1 MGQQFAVGI
10 LQRVNEDVVIIGAG
24 LAGLACAR
32 TLTAAGIGV
41 QLLEASDEVGGRVRS
56 DHVDGFILDRGFQIL
71 LTAYPELYRWFNLD
85 QFNLRRFKPGATIWT
100 GRNFCTVGDPLRSP
114 RDLPSTVFAP
124 IGSIPDKLRLLK
136 LIASV
141 RRGSVPDLLR
151 RQDSST
157 RAKLQSL
164 GFSTRIIER
173 FFQPLFAGIQLDP
186 DLEVSSRRFEVIL
199 RMLAVGESAVPADGM
214 GALSK
219 EMLSGLDS
227 DSVRCNAVVRKITD
241 RSVVLESGEELTAKA
256 VVVATQGPTASKL
269 LGLPDSGSRPVA
281 AIWFDSTASPI
292 HNRHIL
298 LDGAQSG
305 PMKNLAVLSDVAP
318 SYAPPGK
325 SLCVAAIPG
334 PPALGPQLEVEVR
347 KQLAAWHRDSRSWET
362 IRVDVI
368 PHGQPLQLPPLDPR
382 RSVRLGAGRYV
393 CGDHRDTASIQGA
406 LFSGRRAA
414 AAVLADLQSPH
425 TS

>member
-1 MGQQFAVGI
+1 M
-10 LQRVNEDVVIIGAG
+10 NEDVIIVGAG

-41 QLLEASDEVGGRVRS
+41 QVIEASDGVGGRVRS

-71 LTAYPELYRWFNLD
+71 LTAYPELYRWFDLD
-85 QFNLRRFKPGATIWT
+85 QFDLRRFQPGATIWT
-100 GRNFCTVGDPLRSP
+100 GRGFCTVGDPLRSP
-114 RDLPSTVFAP
+114 RDIPSTVFAP

-151 RQDSST
+151 RKESST
-157 RAKLQSL
+157 RARLQNF
-164 GFSTRIIER
+164 GFSPRIIET

-186 DLEVSSRRFEVIL
+186 DLEVSSRRFDVIL

-219 EMLSGLDS
+219 ELASGLHEG
-227 DSVRCNAVVRKITD
+227 SVRCNEAVREVTENAVI
-241 RSVVLESGEELTAKA
+241 LESGEELTGRA
-256 VVVATQGPTASKL
+256 VVVATQGPSASKL
-269 LGLPDSGSRPVA
+269 LGLPDPGSRPVA
-281 AIWFDSTASPI
+281 AIWFDSTAGPI

-325 SLCVAAIPG
+325 TLCVAAVPG
-334 PPALGPQLEVEVR
+334 PSALDPHLEDAVR
-347 KQLAAWHRDSRSWET
+347 KQLAAWHPQSRTWET

-414 AAVLADLQSPH
+414 AAVLADLQSSR
-425 TS
+425 TI

>member
-1 MGQQFAVGI
+1 M
-10 LQRVNEDVVIIGAG
+10 NEDVIIVGAG

-41 QLLEASDEVGGRVRS
+41 QVIEASDDVGGRVRS

-71 LTAYPELYRWFNLD
+71 LTAYPELYRWFDLD
-85 QFNLRRFKPGATIWT
+85 QFDLRKFQPGATIWT
-100 GRNFCTVGDPLRSP
+100 GRGFCTVGDPLRSP

-151 RQDSST
+151 RKESST
-157 RAKLQSL
+157 RARLQNF
-164 GFSTRIIER
+164 GFSPRIIER

-186 DLEVSSRRFEVIL
+186 DLEVSSRRFDVIL

-219 EMLSGLDS
+219 ELASGLHEG
-227 DSVRCNAVVRKITD
+227 SVRCNEAVREVNEKAVI
-241 RSVVLESGEELTAKA
+241 LESGEELTGTA
-256 VVVATQGPTASKL
+256 VVVATQGPSASKL
-269 LGLPDSGSRPVA
+269 LGLPDPGSRPVA
-281 AIWFDSTASPI
+281 AIWFDSTSAPI

-325 SLCVAAIPG
+325 TLCVAAVPG
-334 PPALGPQLEVEVR
+334 HSALDPHLEDAVR
-347 KQLAAWHRDSRSWET
+347 RQLAAWHPQSHAWET

-414 AAVLADLQSPH
+414 AAVLADLKSSR
-425 TS
+425 TV

>member
-1 MGQQFAVGI
+1 M
-10 LQRVNEDVVIIGAG
+10 NEDVVIVGAG

-32 TLTAAGIGV
+32 TLTAAGISV
-41 QLLEASDEVGGRVRS
+41 QVIEASDGVGGRVRS
-56 DHVDGFILDRGFQIL
+56 DRVDGFILDRGFQIL

-85 QFNLRRFKPGATIWT
+85 QFDLRKFQPGATIWT
-100 GRNFCTVGDPLRSP
+100 GKGFCTVGDPLRSP
-114 RDLPSTVFAP
+114 RDLPSTVLAP
-124 IGSIPDKLRLLK
+124 IGSISDKLRLLK

-141 RRGSVPDLLR
+141 RRGSVPDLMR
-151 RQDSST
+151 RRDSST
-157 RAKLQSL
+157 REKLESF

-173 FFQPLFAGIQLDP
+173 FFEPLFAGIQLDP
-186 DLEVSSRRFEVIL
+186 HLEVSSRRFDIIL
-199 RMLAVGESAVPADGM
+199 RMLAVGESAVPAAGM
-214 GALSK
+214 GALSTQ
-219 EMLSGLDS
+219 LASGLSD
-227 DSVRCNAVVRKITD
+227 DSVRCNATV
-241 RSVVLESGEELTAKA
+241 RSVTEKTVILESGEELAGRA
-256 VVVATQGPTASKL
+256 VVVATQGPSASKL
-269 LGLPDSGSRPVA
+269 LGLPDPGSRPVA
-281 AIWFDSTASPI
+281 AIWFDSTAAPI

-325 SLCVAAIPG
+325 TLCVAAIPG
-334 PPALGPQLEVEVR
+334 PSALDPHLEVEVR
-347 KQLAAWHRDSRSWET
+347 KQLATWHPESHSWET

-382 RSVRLGAGRYV
+382 RSVRLGEGRYV

-414 AAVLADLQSPH
+414 AAVLADLQSSR
-425 TS
+425 TN

>member
-1 MGQQFAVGI
+1 M
-10 LQRVNEDVVIIGAG
+10 NEDVIIVGAG

-41 QLLEASDEVGGRVRS
+41 QVIEASDDVGGRVRS

-71 LTAYPELYRWFNLD
+71 LTAYPELYRWFDLD
-85 QFNLRRFKPGATIWT
+85 QFDLRKFQPGATIWT
-100 GRNFCTVGDPLRSP
+100 GRGFCTVGDPLRSP

-151 RQDSST
+151 RKESST
-157 RAKLQSL
+157 RARLQNF
-164 GFSTRIIER
+164 GFSPRIIER

-186 DLEVSSRRFEVIL
+186 DLEVSSRRFDVIL

-219 EMLSGLDS
+219 ELASGLHEG
-227 DSVRCNAVVRKITD
+227 SVRCNEAVREVNEKAVI
-241 RSVVLESGEELTAKA
+241 LESGEELTGTA
-256 VVVATQGPTASKL
+256 VVVATQGPSASKL
-269 LGLPDSGSRPVA
+269 LGLPDPGSRPVA
-281 AIWFDSTASPI
+281 AIWFDSTSAPI

-325 SLCVAAIPG
+325 TLCVAAVPG
-334 PPALGPQLEVEVR
+334 HSALDPHLEDAVR
-347 KQLAAWHRDSRSWET
+347 RQLAAWHPQSHAWET

-382 RSVRLGAGRYV
+382 RSVRLGAGHYI

-414 AAVLADLQSPH
+414 AAVLADLKSSR
-425 TS
+425 TV

>member
-1 MGQQFAVGI
+1 M
-10 LQRVNEDVVIIGAG
+10 
-24 LAGLACAR
+24 
-32 TLTAAGIGV
+32 
-41 QLLEASDEVGGRVRS
+41 
-56 DHVDGFILDRGFQIL
+56 
-71 LTAYPELYRWFNLD
+71 YRWFDLD
-85 QFNLRRFKPGATIWT
+85 QFDLRRFQPGATIWT
-100 GRNFCTVGDPLRSP
+100 GRGFCTVGDPLRSP

-151 RQDSST
+151 RKESST
-157 RAKLQSL
+157 RARLQNF
-164 GFSTRIIER
+164 GFSPRIIER

-186 DLEVSSRRFEVIL
+186 DLEVSSRRFDVIL

-219 EMLSGLDS
+219 ELASGLHEG
-227 DSVRCNAVVRKITD
+227 SVRCNEAVREVTENAVI
-241 RSVVLESGEELTAKA
+241 LESGEELTGRA
-256 VVVATQGPTASKL
+256 VVVATQGPSASKL
-269 LGLPDSGSRPVA
+269 LGLPDPGSRPVA
-281 AIWFDSTASPI
+281 AIWFDSTAAPI

-325 SLCVAAIPG
+325 TLCVAAVPG
-334 PPALGPQLEVEVR
+334 PSALDPHLEDAVR
-347 KQLAAWHRDSRSWET
+347 RQLAAWHPQSRAWET

-414 AAVLADLQSPH
+414 AAVLADLQSSR
-425 TS
+425 TI

>member
-1 MGQQFAVGI
+1 MAVVACD
-10 LQRVNEDVVIIGAG
+10 QWDSSSQSVSSNVNEDVVIIGAG

-199 RMLAVGESAVPADGM
+199 RMLAVGKSAVPADGM

-241 RSVVLESGEELTAKA
+241 RSVILESGEELTAKA

-269 LGLPDSGSRPVA
+269 LGLPDPGSRPVA

-292 HNRHIL
+292 HNLHIL

-325 SLCVAAIPG
+325 NSLC
-334 PPALGPQLEVEVR
+334 R
-347 KQLAAWHRDSRSWET
+347 RYSRSPCTWSTTRGRGSQATRCMASRLALMGNHPRRRHPPWATTATPSARPPPFRALRSRT
-362 IRVDVI
+362 IR
-368 PHGQPLQLPPLDPR
+368 LR
-382 RSVRLGAGRYV
+382 
-393 CGDHRDTASIQGA
+393 
-406 LFSGRRAA
+406 
-414 AAVLADLQSPH
+414 
-425 TS
+425 

>member
-1 MGQQFAVGI
+1 M
-10 LQRVNEDVVIIGAG
+10 NEDVIIVGAG

-41 QLLEASDEVGGRVRS
+41 QVIEASDDVGGRVRS
-56 DHVDGFILDRGFQIL
+56 DHVDGFTLDRGFQIL
-71 LTAYPELYRWFNLD
+71 LTAYPELYRWFDLD
-85 QFNLRRFKPGATIWT
+85 QFDLRKFQPGATIWT
-100 GRNFCTVGDPLRSP
+100 GRGFCTVGDPLRSP

-151 RQDSST
+151 RKESST
-157 RAKLQSL
+157 RARLQNF

-186 DLEVSSRRFEVIL
+186 DLEVSSRRFDVIL

-219 EMLSGLDS
+219 ELASGLHER
-227 DSVRCNAVVRKITD
+227 SVRCNEGVREVNEKAVI
-241 RSVVLESGEELTAKA
+241 LESGEELTGRA
-256 VVVATQGPTASKL
+256 VVVATQGPSASKL
-269 LGLPDSGSRPVA
+269 LGLPDPGSRPVA
-281 AIWFDSTASPI
+281 AIWFDSTAAPI

-325 SLCVAAIPG
+325 TLCVAAVPG
-334 PPALGPQLEVEVR
+334 LSALDPHLEVEVR
-347 KQLAAWHRDSRSWET
+347 KQLATWHPEARSWET

-368 PHGQPLQLPPLDPR
+368 SHGQPLQLPPLDPR

-414 AAVLADLQSPH
+414 AAVLADLQSSH